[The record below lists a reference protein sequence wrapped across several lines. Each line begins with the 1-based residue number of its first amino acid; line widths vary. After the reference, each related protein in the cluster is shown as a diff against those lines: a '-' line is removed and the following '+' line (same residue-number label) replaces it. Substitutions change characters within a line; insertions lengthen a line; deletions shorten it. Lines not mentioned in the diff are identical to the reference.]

1 MRNLC
6 CTVLLRYIKPFQSI
20 TMSTPIQIG
29 LCILLVFCSCSSQK
43 AIVIHDNL
51 ALKKVLKYQEDFE
64 KGLENWSVEQM
75 EGGTVKSVNGK
86 MEITDV
92 AGCTVW
98 FKQQLTAP
106 LLIEYDVVV
115 VDQGGPQDRVSD
127 LNCFWLAT
135 DPRYP
140 QDFFAG
146 SQERRGQFKDYNP
159 LQLYYVGLGG
169 HNNTKTRFRRYTGD
183 GNKPLLPEHD
193 LSAPEFLI
201 TPNQVNHIKI
211 VAHDNII
218 QYYRNDILIYD
229 FIDPAPYRQGYFG
242 IRTVNNH
249 MLVDNFRVYTLHQ
262 N

>member
-1 MRNLC
+1 MTSILPLRKAGLFLLLMIC
-6 CTVLLRYIKPFQSI
+6 ACT
-20 TMSTPIQIG
+20 
-29 LCILLVFCSCSSQK
+29 SQK
-43 AIVIHDNL
+43 TVIIKEGVR
-51 ALKKVLKYQEDFE
+51 AQKVLQHQDNFDQ
-64 KGLENWSVEQM
+64 GIDNWVAEQM
-75 EGGTVKSVNGK
+75 PGGTVTAANGK

-98 FKQQLTAP
+98 FKHQLSGP
-106 LLIEYDVVV
+106 LLISYDAIVI
-115 VDQGGPQDRVSD
+115 DQGGPQDRVSD

-146 SQERRGQFKDYNP
+146 SQDRRGQFKDYNP

-211 VAHDNII
+211 IAHDNII
-218 QYYRNDILIYD
+218 QYYRNDVLIYD

>member
-1 MRNLC
+1 M
-6 CTVLLRYIKPFQSI
+6 LLF
-20 TMSTPIQIG
+20 G
-29 LCILLVFCSCSSQK
+29 SCSIQ
-43 AIVIHDNL
+43 
-51 ALKKVLKYQEDFE
+51 KKVVLNNQVTLTVSPQHQDSFK
-64 KGLENWSVEQM
+64 KGLGQWVVEQM
-75 EGGTVKSVNGK
+75 PGGTVSATKGK

-92 AGCTVW
+92 AGCTIW
-98 FKQQLTAP
+98 FKHQLAGP
-106 LLIEYDVVV
+106 LLISYDVVV
-115 VDQGGPQDRVSD
+115 IDQGGPQDRVSD

-146 SQERRGQFKDYNP
+146 SQDRRGQFKDYNP

-211 VAHDNII
+211 VAHDNTI
-218 QYYRNDILIYD
+218 QYYRNDVLIYD